1 MNCII
6 VEDGAKALKHLES
19 QLALT
24 GYKMDVIAR
33 IDSVESAVSWLKT
46 NQTDLIFLDIQLGDG
61 LSFEIFD
68 HVQVKTPVIF
78 TTSFDQYVTRAFDVN
93 SISYILKPVKVDQL
107 RAALDK
113 YNFLY
118 SNAGAINDQIVSM
131 QQTYQKRFLIQS
143 AKLIKSIA
151 AEDIAYLRIQDGRHL
166 VLVTKAGQQFLL
178 ENTLEKL
185 EKRLN
190 PEIFFR
196 INRQFM
202 INIDAIDT
210 MCNHDGIRIKVETIP
225 PSKEE
230 MIVSSKRINQFKTW
244 LSI

>member
-6 VEDGAKALKHLES
+6 VEDGERALKHLES

-24 GYKMDVIAR
+24 GYKMEVIAR
-33 IDSVESAVSWLKT
+33 IDSVESAVAWLK
-46 NQTDLIFLDIQLGDG
+46 NNHTDLIFLDIQLGDG

-68 HVQVKTPVIF
+68 HLQVKTPVIF

-118 SNAGAINDQIVSM
+118 NGTASVNEQIITM
-131 QQTYQKRFLIQS
+131 QQTYQKRFLVQS
-143 AKLIKSIA
+143 AKLIKSISV
-151 AEDIAYLRIQDGRHL
+151 DDVAYLRIQDGRHL
-166 VLVTKAGQQFLL
+166 VLITRSGQQFLL
-178 ENTLEKL
+178 ENTLERL
-185 EKRLN
+185 EKRLD

-202 INIDAIDT
+202 INIDAINN
-210 MCNHDGIRIKVETIP
+210 MSNHDGIRIKVETLP
-225 PSKEE
+225 ASKEE
-230 MIVSSKRINQFKTW
+230 MIVSSTRINKFKTW